1 MLKITVSF
9 HKKVPGQEKFSSLS
23 FHSSMERELSDGLS
37 GQEIQNEMHRSYQ
50 LLEQTVENEI
60 SNYSRQ
66 QEQVVP
72 VLPAPVPQVPA
83 KQQTQNAQRK
93 LITQKQISLICSL
106 GGRLKLDQ
114 HQLAEIAMQNF
125 GQPTYFELDVKQA
138 SKFIELLN
146 AKKQSA

>member
-1 MLKITVSF
+1 
-9 HKKVPGQEKFSSLS
+9 
-23 FHSSMERELSDGLS
+23 
-37 GQEIQNEMHRSYQ
+37 MHRSYQ

-66 QEQVVP
+66 HGQP
-72 VLPAPVPQVPA
+72 VLAAPVPQVPT

-146 AKKQSA
+146 ARKQSA